1 MIFPSVTTM
10 RLMPPPRTLWLEDFE
25 TPLPRRSGRGV
36 LARVFLAFAE
46 VGVFLGIWVR
56 SVEVD
61 LRGLWRRESQALEL
75 WWPPNDPA

>member
-1 MIFPSVTTM
+1 
-10 RLMPPPRTLWLEDFE
+10 
-25 TPLPRRSGRGV
+25 LPRRSGRGV